1 VSGIWFVI
9 SGILLFT
16 MNVALA
22 SSTSL
27 RKLVVR
33 AVLRKSSGPR
43 HSSSSAE
50 KKGQDAFSEAQK
62 VAGKAWENVSRVLGP
77 TGQRIGNLLGS
88 KCNA

>member
-1 VSGIWFVI
+1 VI
-9 SGILLFT
+9 SSILLLT

-33 AVLRKSSGPR
+33 AVLRKSSGLR

-62 VAGKAWENVSRVLGP
+62 AAGKAWENVSRVLGP

-88 KCNA
+88 KCNT

>member
-1 VSGIWFVI
+1 VI
-9 SGILLFT
+9 SGILLFI

-22 SSTSL
+22 SSISL

-33 AVLRKSSGPR
+33 AVLRRSCGLR

-62 VAGKAWENVSRVLGP
+62 AAGKAWESASRVLGP
-77 TGQRIGNLLGS
+77 TGQRISNMLGS
-88 KCNA
+88 